1 MEPEE
6 REFVV
11 ASMHMLRK
19 KDLNSAELDTVRV
32 SKKRAKVE
40 KVQTNEEAT
49 VYVKDLDIF
58 VTVHLLEDTPPVLSR
73 GQVCDVRGISYEW
86 TGGQKP
92 HLIKNFKKYHATW
105 RTTCLLSFPVC
116 RVKLP
121 VPVRQFRQLLLHH
134 GTPREPI
141 LLRHQ

>member
-1 MEPEE
+1 M
-6 REFVV
+6 
-11 ASMHMLRK
+11 
-19 KDLNSAELDTVRV
+19 
-32 SKKRAKVE
+32 
-40 KVQTNEEAT
+40 
-49 VYVKDLDIF
+49 YVKDLDIF

-73 GQVCDVRGISYEW
+73 GQVCDVRCISCEW

-141 LLRHQ
+141 PLRHQLKSFFLTKKKTKQERSLARRTPSLDLRNKRRNVGTERHLS